1 VKSQNVLLEITFT
14 HLNNN
19 ETIQILI
26 QANAQGSNN
35 ILPSNF
41 GIDLLP

>member
-1 VKSQNVLLEITFT
+1 VKSPNGLLEITFT

-19 ETIQILI
+19 ETVQILV

-41 GIDLLP
+41 WIDLLP